1 MEKFYEK
8 FQKSKKNGEKL
19 KEPKKNRASLKEFNY
34 KKAEKP
40 IFKDFSKESFDA
52 SLILKDGMKDFGFL
66 GKNEKYVL
74 ENFDEIVQHSSPLSA
89 KQLLNLPKCINSLSH
104 SLTDDRENRRLGYM
118 NSVED
123 LSAYTR
129 YFSWWNIVRLVKVFS
144 KFREEDFNLSDEDF
158 CADLGS
164 GPLTV
169 VISLWLSFPKL
180 RNLKLTWYCLD
191 ISSKALSLGED
202 LYYSVAAKCPPPSEN
217 AEPSWNII
225 RVKGELGTNLK
236 NKVKLITAANMFNE
250 INQNT
255 TKTYESCACESVK
268 TLLNYAKGDASF
280 FIFEPGLPNAAHFI
294 SLCRSQFILNGK
306 SIFAP
311 CTHIEKCC
319 MNGKNARKGGKS
331 KWCNFALTTE
341 DSPKKLL
348 KLSDSAN
355 LSKTRL
361 TMSFIFA
368 GTKKYIEEKDS
379 SVLSVRI
386 ASDSFLLP
394 PFKSAFYACSEKG
407 FLIICDKKNCGIKS
421 GDLLQIKLNKKFE
434 SLPLDSKSGAKII
447 VIG

>member
-1 MEKFYEK
+1 M
-8 FQKSKKNGEKL
+8 
-19 KEPKKNRASLKEFNY
+19 
-34 KKAEKP
+34 
-40 IFKDFSKESFDA
+40 
-52 SLILKDGMKDFGFL
+52 
-66 GKNEKYVL
+66 
-74 ENFDEIVQHSSPLSA
+74 
-89 KQLLNLPKCINSLSH
+89 
-104 SLTDDRENRRLGYM
+104 
-118 NSVED
+118 
-123 LSAYTR
+123 
-129 YFSWWNIVRLVKVFS
+129 KVFS

-311 CTHIEKCC
+311 CTHTEKCC

>member
-19 KEPKKNRASLKEFNY
+19 KNTKKNRASLKEFNH

-52 SLILKDGMKDFGFL
+52 SLILKDGMKDFGFF

-104 SLTDDRENRRLGYM
+104 SLTDERENRRLGYM

-255 TKTYESCACESVK
+255 TKTKCEQR
-268 TLLNYAKGDASF
+268 N
-280 FIFEPGLPNAAHFI
+280 N
-294 SLCRSQFILNGK
+294 
-306 SIFAP
+306 
-311 CTHIEKCC
+311 
-319 MNGKNARKGGKS
+319 
-331 KWCNFALTTE
+331 
-341 DSPKKLL
+341 
-348 KLSDSAN
+348 
-355 LSKTRL
+355 
-361 TMSFIFA
+361 
-368 GTKKYIEEKDS
+368 
-379 SVLSVRI
+379 
-386 ASDSFLLP
+386 
-394 PFKSAFYACSEKG
+394 
-407 FLIICDKKNCGIKS
+407 
-421 GDLLQIKLNKKFE
+421 
-434 SLPLDSKSGAKII
+434 
-447 VIG
+447 